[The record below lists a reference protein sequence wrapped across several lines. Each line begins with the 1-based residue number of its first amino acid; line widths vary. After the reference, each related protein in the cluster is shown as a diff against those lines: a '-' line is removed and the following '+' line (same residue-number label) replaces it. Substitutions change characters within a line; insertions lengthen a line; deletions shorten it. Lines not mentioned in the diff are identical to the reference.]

1 MVMEGTDTATRGTLT
16 ATEGSAATAAPTGG
30 STGGTRGVV
39 ALAVASV
46 AQISGGAVALI
57 VTGETKVGG
66 GRSVAATGALTGVGI
81 DSVTMQGAST
91 AMAEAGQGEVI
102 YEVPTARI
110 TITPAVT
117 GDTETSTAIGILK

>member
-1 MVMEGTDTATRGTLT
+1 MAALATDTATRGTLT
-16 ATEGSAATAAPTGG
+16 ATEGSAAAAARTGG

-39 ALAVASV
+39 ALAVASAAQTSGGDVVVV
-46 AQISGGAVALI
+46 AQ
-57 VTGETKVGG
+57 T
-66 GRSVAATGALTGVGI
+66 RCALTAIIGVGI